1 MLEEIEVPVAG
12 VVYHGLDMDDRRVDT
27 QFYKVLKK
35 KLKIKKIIFTA
46 SANHSRKGL
55 GNLLYGYH

>member
-1 MLEEIEVPVAG
+1 MLEEIGIPVAG
-12 VVYHGLDMDDRRVDT
+12 IVHHGLNMVNRRVDT